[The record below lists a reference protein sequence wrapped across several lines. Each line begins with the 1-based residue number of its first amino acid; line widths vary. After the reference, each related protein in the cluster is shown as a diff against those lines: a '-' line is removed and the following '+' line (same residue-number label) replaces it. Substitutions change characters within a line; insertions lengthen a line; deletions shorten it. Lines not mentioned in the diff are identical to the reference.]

1 LAQARNTPVNR
12 KRSILVAAIGAVICL
27 SCSAIRTNPS
37 VELSYP
43 ANNEID
49 HSLADGRFSSVQF
62 QDHTQEIIGDALKL
76 IAKNQREGAPL
87 DQRWYAFRRFREN
100 LQSIFNAREIRFY
113 GGREIDVRSVIAQR
127 YISWVPFD
135 PDQSSS
141 DIRLFTARRNGD
153 GFDLVII
160 GQNGR
165 EVALKTAIRLIYL
178 FKFTDENRKRT
189 FPGGLDAF
197 VQRIKIFVSSITPKQ
212 EFIAFFKQH
221 EIDNPD
227 AVLIGFQGDTRA
239 VLKEAGIEDPK
250 RHSDDSLRVNWYPNA
265 NGKKVLLVSIN
276 GNRIFASRAGELV
289 RAIFETFHS
298 PPRALLFFGSGG
310 AIAAADLVGQI
321 VAPTVVVKDDFFVPD
336 QPAGKLA
343 QIIRNCA
350 TTILPLRSAHVSV
363 ENMVVETM
371 NWAAL
376 KSRNRITTVDQEL
389 YHVVN
394 AVNAAPYGGK
404 LGFFVGI
411 LVTDDVSTLKSGDD
425 VTLQFAEDT
434 IARTTEVR
442 REFIAKILAEIGI
455 IRETAE
461 TQLSTSDVDE
471 RSNFCALGRAPR

>member
-1 LAQARNTPVNR
+1 MNRNL
-12 KRSILVAAIGAVICL
+12 KILFATWGAAICL
-27 SCSAIRTNPS
+27 SCGAVPAHHS
-37 VELSYP
+37 VDRSNS
-43 ANNEID
+43 ANNQ
-49 HSLADGRFSSVQF
+49 ADGSAPAGRLSSVRF
-62 QDHTQEIIGDALKL
+62 RDRTREIVGDALKL
-76 IAKNQREGAPL
+76 IAKNQSEGAPL
-87 DQRWYAFRRFREN
+87 DQRWYALRRFREK

-113 GGREIDVRSVIAQR
+113 GGREIDVRSVIADR
-127 YISWVPFD
+127 YASLIPFE
-135 PDQSSS
+135 PDQSSG
-141 DIRLFTARRNGD
+141 DIRLFTARRNSD
-153 GFDLVII
+153 GFDVVII

-178 FKFTDENRKRT
+178 FKFTDENIKRT
-189 FPGGLDAF
+189 FAGGLDAF
-197 VQRIKIFVSSITPKQ
+197 VQRIKILVSSMTPKQ
-212 EFIAFFKQH
+212 EFIAFFRQYG
-221 EIDNPD
+221 IDNPD

-239 VLKEAGIEDPK
+239 VLKEAAIDDPK
-250 RHSDDSLRVNWYPNA
+250 QYSDDSLRVNWYPNA

-289 RAIFETFHS
+289 RAMFETFHS
-298 PPRALLFFGSGG
+298 PPRGLLFFGSGG

-336 QPAGKLA
+336 PPAGKLA

-389 YHVVN
+389 YHIVN
-394 AVNAAPYGGK
+394 AVNASAYGGK
-404 LGFFVGI
+404 LEFFVGV

-425 VTLQFAEDT
+425 VTLQYAEDT

-461 TQLSTSDVDE
+461 TRPSTSDGDE
-471 RSNFCALGRAPR
+471 RSNFCASGRASR